1 MFIVININYFN
12 NTEPGDP
19 VFTVGSGATP
29 DTNGNG
35 QGMIVYCFRSVPGVC
50 KVGSYVGNASTDGP
64 YVCTGFK
71 PVFLMTKTLSSGAW
85 GILDAAREP
94 LNPVIKRLFPNAN
107 STEDEDGEQL
117 DFLSDGFKLRKAG
130 GFNNSGQT
138 YIYMAMAEIGGNGT
152 LPPVYGK

>member
-1 MFIVININYFN
+1 M
-12 NTEPGDP
+12 G
-19 VFTVGSGATP
+19 FTPAWV
-29 DTNGNG
+29 
-35 QGMIVYCFRSVPGVC
+35 
-50 KVGSYVGNASTDGP
+50 
-64 YVCTGFK
+64 
-71 PVFLMTKTLSSGAW
+71 MTKTIDGTGAW
-85 GILDAAREP
+85 GILDNAREP
-94 LNPVIKRLFPNAN
+94 GNPVIKRLFPNAN